1 MEFTFKEIAGKIPE
15 KESIKA
21 KCWALVMNYEPV
33 NKETGMFDLPGAIKV
48 IATVYNVSE
57 DDVSEALAVSE
68 VMPTV
73 IDCVRFV
80 NALVDDKLNK
90 VTVKNAV
97 TDSRD

>member
-1 MEFTFKEIAGKIPE
+1 MEFKFKPIAGKLPE
-15 KESIKA
+15 KANIKA
-21 KCWALVMNYEPV
+21 KCWTLVMEFEPV
-33 NKETGMFDLPGAIKV
+33 NKDTGMFDLPGAMKV
-48 IATVYNVSE
+48 IATVYGVSE
-57 DDVSEALAVSE
+57 DDVAETLTVPE